1 MKLGSRYLLMG
12 LTLAVVPCMAQ
23 RDASDLYETTVKPIL
38 KTNCIACHSPANQTS
53 GLSVATRESIL
64 QGGNRGPAIDG
75 KNPGTSLLLS
85 AIRHT
90 GDLKMPPTAKLKD
103 DQIAA
108 IEEWLKSGAPM
119 ATSVIPVKKPG
130 ADHWAFQAPKKAT
143 PPRKTANPI
152 DAFVL
157 DRLAAA
163 KLKPSPQADRATVL
177 RRVSLDL
184 TGLPPTST
192 ELADFITDNRPD
204 AYERVVDRLLA
215 SPHYGERW
223 GRVWLDMARYADTDG
238 YTIDAPREMWM
249 YRDWVID
256 ALNRDMPFDRFVTEQ
271 LAGDLLPHASN
282 QQLIATGFHRN
293 TPTNF
298 EGGIDHEQYR
308 VEAVADRIA
317 TNGAVFLGLTLGC
330 ARCHDHKYDPISQRE
345 FYQMFSIFNN
355 YDEVAK
361 EEDRKVFNKPFL
373 ELGTPEQVAAL
384 AEWQEKFEK
393 LDGDFRKFLENN
405 GAEAMSRP
413 EAVEMKKALDAHRKT
428 KPKYNRAMIVRELSA
443 PREAYIHLNGDFT
456 RRGVTVGPGTPA
468 VLPPLKP
475 SGERITR
482 LDFAQWLTRR
492 DHPLTARVTVNRI
505 WQKYFGRG
513 IVETESDF
521 GLQGAKPSHPEL
533 LDWLAVEFMD
543 RGWSQKQIHK
553 LIVTSDTYKQSSAHR
568 PDAAAVD
575 PGNALLARQTRL
587 PLDAELIRDS
597 ALVASGLLE
606 AKIGGPSVYPPL
618 PAGANSVTQ
627 VLRPWEV
634 SAGGDRYRRGLY
646 TFMQRSAPHPALA
659 LFDAPDASSSCT
671 RRVRSNTPLQALML
685 LNDETAVEFS
695 DVLGRRLKATG
706 ADIDRIEQSYMSALN
721 RKSTPDERDRVLRFV
736 SVWRDSRIA
745 EEKIWAAV
753 ARALFNTDEFLTR
766 P

>member
-1 MKLGSRYLLMG
+1 MKHRLKKSLIC
-12 LTLAVVPCMAQ
+12 LALAAPCLAQ
-23 RDASDLYETTVKPIL
+23 RDASQLYETEVKQLL

-53 GLSVATRESIL
+53 GLSLATRESML
-64 QGGNRGPAIDG
+64 QGGNRGAVLDL
-75 KNPGTSLLLS
+75 KNPGASLLLS
-85 AIRHT
+85 AIRQT
-90 GDLKMPPTAKLKD
+90 GDLKMPPGAKLKEN
-103 DQIAA
+103 QIAA
-108 IEEWLKSGAPM
+108 VEEWLRAGAPTPS
-119 ATSVIPVKKPG
+119 AVIETKKPG
-130 ADHWAFQAPKKAT
+130 ADHWAFQPPRKPA

-152 DAFVL
+152 DAFIL

-163 KLKPSPQADRATVL
+163 KLKPSPEADRATLL
-177 RRVSLDL
+177 RRVSLDI
-184 TGLPPTST
+184 TGLPPTAA
-192 ELADFITDNRPD
+192 ELADFLADTRPG
-204 AYERVVDRLLA
+204 AYERVVNRLLA

-223 GRVWLDMARYADTDG
+223 GRVWLDLARYADSDG
-238 YTIDAPREMWM
+238 YTIDAPREIWM

-256 ALNRDMPFDRFVTEQ
+256 ALNRDIPFDRFVTEQ
-271 LAGDLLPHASN
+271 LAGDLLPNPSN

-308 VEAVADRIA
+308 VEAVADRTA

-355 YDEVAK
+355 FDEVAK
-361 EEDRKVFNKPFL
+361 EEDRKQFNKPFL
-373 ELGTPEQVAAL
+373 ELGTPEQVKAL
-384 AEWQEKFEK
+384 EEWQQKFEK
-393 LDGDFRKFLENN
+393 LDGDFRKYLENN
-405 GAEAMSRP
+405 GAESMSHP
-413 EAVEMKKALDAHRKT
+413 EAQEMKKALEAHRKA
-428 KPKYNRAMIVRELSA
+428 KPRYNRSMIVRELA
-443 PREAYIHLNGDFT
+443 KPREAYIHLNGDFT
-456 RRGVTVGPGTPA
+456 RRGVTVQPGGPA

-475 SGERITR
+475 AGERINR

-521 GLQGAKPSHPEL
+521 GLQGAKPSHPQL

-553 LIVTSDTYKQSSAHR
+553 LIVTSDTYKQSSKHR
-568 PDAAAVD
+568 ADAAAID
-575 PGNALLARQTRL
+575 PDNALLARQIRL

-597 ALVASGLLE
+597 ALVASGLL
-606 AKIGGPSVYPPL
+606 APKVGGPSVFPPL
-618 PAGANSVTQ
+618 PAGANTVTQ

-634 SAGGDRYRRGLY
+634 STGGDRYRRGLY
-646 TFMQRSAPHPALA
+646 TFMQRSAPHPALS
-659 LFDAPDASSSCT
+659 LFDAPDASATCT
-671 RRVRSNTPLQALML
+671 RRMRSNTPLQALML

-695 DVLGRRLKATG
+695 NVLGKRLQATA
-706 ADIDRIEQSYMSALN
+706 ADSARVEQGYVSALN
-721 RKSTPDERDRVLRFV
+721 RKPAPAERDRVLRFV
-736 SVWRDSRIA
+736 SVWRDSQIA
-745 EEKIWAAV
+745 EDKIWAAV
-753 ARALFNTDEFLTR
+753 SRALFNTDEFLTR